1 MSHRRRLVEMRAGEQ
16 GVVFEILGGI
26 GSKRRLE
33 VMGVRLGVTIEKM
46 TGSPFG
52 GPVVVRIGQM
62 RLAIGYGMA
71 SKVMVEVKKAG
82 PS

>member
-1 MSHRRRLVEMRAGEQ
+1 MRAGEQ

-26 GSKRRLE
+26 GSRHRLE
-33 VMGVRLGVTIEKM
+33 VRGVRPGVTIEKM

-52 GPVVVRIGQM
+52 GPVVIRIGRM

-71 SKVMVEVKKAG
+71 SKVVVEVKKAG